1 MIFSLSPI
9 SGSLFTTVSHKQWWE
24 GGGRKEGINE
34 NYDTK
39 NAVSSPVAME
49 VMSLMIFL
57 AAKYPGA
64 AFEKGRWGGRR
75 GEGGEKRE
83 GKKGGRETS
92 YTTNKQTN
100 KQTNSI
106 SKFHLI
112 LADLSTNQN
121 CPWHHGY
128 IWVLLHTC
136 NITVTRNHTKV
147 QRSHGNTAG
156 SD

>member
-9 SGSLFTTVSHKQWWE
+9 SGSLFTTVLHEQWWE

-64 AFEKGRWGGRR
+64 AFEKGRW
-75 GEGGEKRE
+75 EGGGKKRRRR
-83 GKKGGRETS
+83 KKGGKERWKGNFTH
-92 YTTNKQTN
+92 NKQTN
-100 KQTNSI
+100 KQYIKVPSDI
-106 SKFHLI
+106 S
-112 LADLSTNQN
+112 
-121 CPWHHGY
+121 
-128 IWVLLHTC
+128 
-136 NITVTRNHTKV
+136 
-147 QRSHGNTAG
+147 
-156 SD
+156 

>member
-9 SGSLFTTVSHKQWWE
+9 SGSLFTTVLHEQWWE

-64 AFEKGRWGGRR
+64 AFEKGRWEGRR

-100 KQTNSI
+100 KQTAYQSSI
-106 SKFHLI
+106 
-112 LADLSTNQN
+112 
-121 CPWHHGY
+121 
-128 IWVLLHTC
+128 
-136 NITVTRNHTKV
+136 
-147 QRSHGNTAG
+147 
-156 SD
+156 

>member
-1 MIFSLSPI
+1 M
-9 SGSLFTTVSHKQWWE
+9 E
-24 GGGRKEGINE
+24 
-34 NYDTK
+34 

-64 AFEKGRWGGRR
+64 AFEKGKG
-75 GEGGEKRE
+75 GGEEEEKRIK
-83 GKKGGRETS
+83 GRAKKVERSTLH
-92 YTTNKQTN
+92 TQQTN

-112 LADLSTNQN
+112 LAYLSTNQN

-136 NITVTRNHTKV
+136 NIIVTRITLIKV
-147 QRSHGNTAG
+147 GVTHGDTRLSNDWFCMNIGPVLIA
-156 SD
+156 